1 MEVTLRSDLDR
12 LEDSAA
18 SLYKSGQDIQL
29 GDSAQQKA
37 LQSASDLRGAVMDIS
52 NLRDEISTLQDAL
65 ARANRFKDLA
75 LELFA
80 DPIKEI
86 VKSEMVAYASDF
98 DITAYEDEIKEIA
111 SENFA
116 SDLSDHDGEINDLI
130 SFDIADHA
138 ADVET
143 VVRDILRDATV
154 KLEV

>member
-1 MEVTLRSDLDR
+1 METPIAQKFVEALSEERAAQQSQNALDR
-12 LEDSAA
+12 WINERNELRAQLTA
-18 SLYKSGQDIQL
+18 S
-29 GDSAQQKA
+29 
-37 LQSASDLRGAVMDIS
+37 
-52 NLRDEISTLQDAL
+52 QDAL

-80 DPIKEI
+80 DPIKAI

-111 SENFA
+111 SDNFA

>member
-1 MEVTLRSDLDR
+1 METPIAQKFVEALSEERAAQQSQNALDR
-12 LEDSAA
+12 WINERNELRAQLTA
-18 SLYKSGQDIQL
+18 S
-29 GDSAQQKA
+29 
-37 LQSASDLRGAVMDIS
+37 
-52 NLRDEISTLQDAL
+52 QDAL

-116 SDLSDHDGEINDLI
+116 SDLSDHDGEINDMI
-130 SFDIADHA
+130 SFDIADYA

>member
-1 MEVTLRSDLDR
+1 MKTPIAQKFVEALSEERAAQQSQNALDR
-12 LEDSAA
+12 WINERNELRAQLTA
-18 SLYKSGQDIQL
+18 S
-29 GDSAQQKA
+29 
-37 LQSASDLRGAVMDIS
+37 
-52 NLRDEISTLQDAL
+52 QDAL

-116 SDLSDHDGEINDLI
+116 SDLSDHDGEINDMI
-130 SFDIADHA
+130 SFDIADYA

>member
-1 MEVTLRSDLDR
+1 MRAQLT
-12 LEDSAA
+12 AA
-18 SLYKSGQDIQL
+18 
-29 GDSAQQKA
+29 
-37 LQSASDLRGAVMDIS
+37 
-52 NLRDEISTLQDAL
+52 QDAL

-75 LELFA
+75 SELFA

-86 VKSEMVAYASDF
+86 VRSEMVAYASDF

-116 SDLSDHDGEINDLI
+116 SDLSDHDGEINDMI

-143 VVRDILRDATV
+143 VVRDILRGATV

>member
-1 MEVTLRSDLDR
+1 METPIAQKFVEALSEERAAQQSQNALDR
-12 LEDSAA
+12 WINERNELRAQLTA
-18 SLYKSGQDIQL
+18 S
-29 GDSAQQKA
+29 
-37 LQSASDLRGAVMDIS
+37 
-52 NLRDEISTLQDAL
+52 QDAL
-65 ARANRFKDLA
+65 ARANRFKDWA
-75 LELFA
+75 LELIA